1 MTEEET
7 LPLVT
12 VTTGQTF
19 CDMGGLPV
27 SNCQFKNGPFNRFSF
42 KRIKVS
48 PKSKIFL
55 IS

>member
-19 CDMGGLPV
+19 CDMGGGYLY
-27 SNCQFKNGPFNRFSF
+27 QIARL
-42 KRIKVS
+42 
-48 PKSKIFL
+48 KIDPL
-55 IS
+55 TGSLLKE